1 MPTFYSKLMGH
12 QNSLPQPEIQTAKT
26 KGGLMRP
33 HVLLLVLGGSLWGL
47 WSGPAMAEHP
57 SLLPMPFELVKELVG
72 TWQGSK
78 QALDGQEVI
87 TVEYALT
94 AKGTAVIERLHPGT
108 PKEMVSIYTQDG
120 HQMVMTHY
128 CLLGNQPRMRTS
140 SPVNG
145 NSMTL
150 SYIDGTGMRSFHD
163 KHMHELT
170 LTFIDDRH
178 INHEWTVFENGRKQ
192 ATHSFAFARQ

>member
-1 MPTFYSKLMGH
+1 MGH
-12 QNSLPQPEIQTAKT
+12 QNNLPQPEIQTAKT

-33 HVLLLVLGGSLWGL
+33 HVLLLVLGGILWGL

-57 SLLPMPFELVKELVG
+57 SPLPMPFELVKELVG

-78 QALDGQEVI
+78 QALDGQETI
-87 TVEYALT
+87 TVEYTLT
-94 AKGTAVIERLHPGT
+94 SHGTAVIERMHPGT
-108 PKEMVSIYTQDG
+108 PKEMVSVYAQDG

-128 CLLGNQPRMRTS
+128 CLLGNQPRMKTS
-140 SPVNG
+140 SSVNG
-145 NSMTL
+145 NSITL
-150 SYIDGTGMRSFHD
+150 TYIDGTNMRSLQD

-178 INHEWTVFENGRKQ
+178 INHEWTVFENGRE
-192 ATHSFAFARQ
+192 AVTHTFAFARQ

>member
-1 MPTFYSKLMGH
+1 MARQDNP
-12 QNSLPQPEIQTAKT
+12 PQPEIQTART
-26 KGGLMRP
+26 RGVRL

-47 WSGPAMAEHP
+47 WSGQAMAEHP
-57 SLLPMPFELVKELVG
+57 STLPMPFELVKELVG
-72 TWQGSK
+72 TWQVSK
-78 QALDGQEVI
+78 QVLDGQETI

-94 AKGTAVIERLHPGT
+94 SRGTAVIERMFPGT

-128 CLLGNQPRMRTS
+128 CALGNQPRMKTS
-140 SPVNG
+140 SPVTG
-145 NSMTL
+145 NSITM
-150 SYIDGTGMRSFHD
+150 SYIDGTGMHSLQD

-178 INHEWTVFENGRKQ
+178 INHEWAVFENGREQ
-192 ATHSFAFARQ
+192 VTHTFAFTRQ